1 MHSNTCG
8 TTGVW
13 HNNVCPKEGV
23 QREGQGWEK
32 GVSEWWRRWCWVGR
46 GMHSGLT
53 VQASLD
59 KVCVRALSFPFFLDL
74 GTENNSFSHRQGTV
88 KRQESGH
95 RTFGNSSSVRSQ
107 RKTEFHVDSLFKE
120 VRWVLMV
127 FLRIQWDKR
136 GSIPCCCRR
145 RILKRIRRTR
155 APQGVKV
162 WGYNLEKLRF
172 ETQLDH

>member
-1 MHSNTCG
+1 
-8 TTGVW
+8 
-13 HNNVCPKEGV
+13 
-23 QREGQGWEK
+23 
-32 GVSEWWRRWCWVGR
+32 
-46 GMHSGLT
+46 MHSGLT

-120 VRWVLMV
+120 VR
-127 FLRIQWDKR
+127 
-136 GSIPCCCRR
+136 
-145 RILKRIRRTR
+145 
-155 APQGVKV
+155 
-162 WGYNLEKLRF
+162 
-172 ETQLDH
+172 